1 MQDVNTWLIVL
12 DKAVIPL
19 LVLFLTPVLSALA
32 NRAIAAIQ
40 EKTKIELSKQQVET
54 LDQMLHEAIHFAEEQ
69 AYKAIR
75 DKTEMNGS
83 TKMEKAIHYLH
94 TKGKLLQLEDIGEA
108 KADDLAELIEAKLF
122 QKRLDTNEP
131 TIASPLDA

>member
-131 TIASPLDA
+131 TITSPLDA